1 MDQPFRLSLYL
12 RRLAQ
17 HWKLILI
24 PTVVALLVAA
34 LLSWLMPVRYTAT
47 TVMVAPKQQ
56 LVWRWTN
63 KVYDVVDIRSDWRA
77 EVLPLVKTQAT
88 AEKALAQVGDQLSRK
103 YTTAQVLAATSV
115 QAGPGS
121 TFTIRVKTENP
132 QDAALLANALAQ
144 ALPDV
149 VADLYAG
156 NVEAFQQAQERVKQ
170 GFAEWDERWRRYRS
184 TYGIGLGF
192 TGDLAGVGEDTIYGN
207 QSAIKQELTIK
218 SSQVAELQV
227 FRDKVARVLDGLQQ
241 GAETPSLALLDESM
255 LARYGLNQAAL
266 RTLAPAQQQKT
277 LTDLLAQVDAD
288 LQALEED
295 LQAFQ
300 ARTATILQEKETI
313 LRERGN
319 WYDSLKALGDKQ
331 IELQVKRLVEGQR
344 VQQVSQAQIPEKP
357 SQPNWGLNMG
367 LALAA
372 GLLAGLFL
380 AVTAVYF
387 GPNP

>member
-34 LLSWLMPVRYTAT
+34 LLSWLMPVRYTAS

-88 AEKALAQVGDQLSRK
+88 AEKALAQVGDRLSRE
-103 YTTAQVLAATSV
+103 YTVDQVLAATSV
-115 QAGPGS
+115 QSGPGS
-121 TFTIRVKTENP
+121 TFTIRVKADHAE
-132 QDAALLANALAQ
+132 DAALLANALAQ
-144 ALPDV
+144 ALPEV

-156 NVEAFQQAQERVKQ
+156 NVEAFQQAQEQVNE

-218 SSQVAELQV
+218 SSQVAELKV

-241 GAETPSLALLDESM
+241 GTGTPSLALLDDAM
-255 LARYGLNQAAL
+255 LARYGLSRTAL
-266 RTLAPAQQQKT
+266 QPLSPAQQQKP
-277 LTDLLAQVDAD
+277 LADLLTRVDAD
-288 LQALEED
+288 LNTLEED
-295 LQAFQ
+295 LQALQ
-300 ARTATILQEKETI
+300 AHTAEILQEKEMI
-313 LRERGN
+313 LRQRGS
-319 WYDSLKALGDKQ
+319 WYDSIKALDEKL
-331 IELQVKRLVEGQR
+331 IELNVKRLVEGQR
-344 VQQVSQAQIPEKP
+344 VQQVSKAQVPTKP
-357 SQPNWGLNMG
+357 SQPNWGLNLG

-380 AVTAVYF
+380 AVVAVYF
-387 GPNP
+387 GPGS